1 MKHSIW
7 IPSVL
12 SAAILVACGG
22 GSTDTANDGTAG
34 PSAPTG
40 PITPAALGLSGVA
53 ATGAAIAGGAV
64 EAKCASGTGS
74 ATSNAD
80 GSYMVSVV
88 SGSLP
93 CLLKITP
100 VSGAPLYS
108 VASGTGA
115 TATANINPV
124 TQLVLASLT
133 GADPGA
139 YFAGFDNAAAASVTS
154 AKVADAVG
162 AVKTTL
168 LAAGLD
174 LGSIDVLAGALMPAS
189 GTVTGNAYDQALDAL
204 AAKLAGAGSTLADLA
219 VAVAAASPVTVA
231 AAAAPSTTGS
241 ATASLPAELLL
252 KPAASNCAALRS
264 ASYRVIHPEAGKTL
278 ADQTGKLTIDAATL
292 AVVFDDGSTGQWVP
306 NGACRYLGDA
316 GKTDIVVSPAG
327 VIVARYL
334 DTVTNTMKLAIGFP
348 EQTHALAELEGTWN
362 TTSLQYDDVVLAY
375 VGNAATGTF
384 SATGTLSDH
393 RGCQDSATW
402 SVVTT
407 CHTQTS
413 NFPTLR
419 VNADGGFDVV
429 AADATVGGRTFAY
442 RAGSG
447 DLMLV
452 NVDTDGSFELR
463 NRQRS
468 NELPAVGRVSTSWDV
483 ITSNKLLT
491 TPTISQSTNTVTAI
505 DAATRSFTRLAKT
518 VGGTDERSE
527 TVRINNP
534 RNGYNFRAAATLTGT
549 NGTPINVGE

>member
-231 AAAAPSTTGS
+231 AAAVPSTTAS

-264 ASYRVIHPEAGKTL
+264 GPYRVVSPEAGATL
-278 ADQTGKLTIDAATL
+278 AVQSPGKLTIDAATL
-292 AVVFDDGSTGQWVP
+292 AMVDTDGSPSHWTP
-306 NGACRYLGDA
+306 NGNCRYLTDA

-327 VIVARYL
+327 VIVVRYL
-334 DTVTNTMKLAIGFP
+334 DSATSPYRLAVAFP
-348 EQTHALAELEGTWN
+348 EQSHALAELEGT
-362 TTSLQYDDVVLAY
+362 
-375 VGNAATGTF
+375 
-384 SATGTLSDH
+384 
-393 RGCQDSATW
+393 
-402 SVVTT
+402 
-407 CHTQTS
+407 
-413 NFPTLR
+413 
-419 VNADGGFDVV
+419 
-429 AADATVGGRTFAY
+429 
-442 RAGSG
+442 
-447 DLMLV
+447 
-452 NVDTDGSFELR
+452 
-463 NRQRS
+463 
-468 NELPAVGRVSTSWDV
+468 
-483 ITSNKLLT
+483 
-491 TPTISQSTNTVTAI
+491 
-505 DAATRSFTRLAKT
+505 
-518 VGGTDERSE
+518 
-527 TVRINNP
+527 
-534 RNGYNFRAAATLTGT
+534 
-549 NGTPINVGE
+549 